1 MSLIDL
7 YPAFYCLY
15 IKDYKGEEQMF
26 LQKDISPNSNL
37 HRLDLFE
44 NEETLHHWIKEEQ
57 EIQAQKNLWSM
68 HGIYDRLYSKKL
80 SILEFPELMKERKE
94 IDSVTLV
101 DKSGLRR
108 LYFRYDLEHDY
119 DFFPISRQKLY
130 PKEPIYIINRQRKL
144 DEQVILQKE
153 PYFVTYPEIGTPLFS
168 VGISEWAD
176 ELISRKA
183 NQGYYIEQTS
193 LYDIYYRTKLNSKD
207 SSLFILTRE
216 EAPHYILRQN
226 NLKMIVEE
234 VLDHQY

>member
-1 MSLIDL
+1 M
-7 YPAFYCLY
+7 
-15 IKDYKGEEQMF
+15 
-26 LQKDISPNSNL
+26 
-37 HRLDLFE
+37 
-44 NEETLHHWIKEEQ
+44 
-57 EIQAQKNLWSM
+57 
-68 HGIYDRLYSKKL
+68 
-80 SILEFPELMKERKE
+80 
-94 IDSVTLV
+94 
-101 DKSGLRR
+101 
-108 LYFRYDLEHDY
+108 
-119 DFFPISRQKLY
+119 
-130 PKEPIYIINRQRKL
+130 
-144 DEQVILQKE
+144 
-153 PYFVTYPEIGTPLFS
+153 FS